1 MRLVIA
7 CLIFVPLAIIFGIF
21 AIENRMP
28 LSIKLWPFS
37 GAYEVWMSVCILGVL
52 IAGIIFGLVVG
63 WLSGADCRRR
73 AFSAE
78 RRLRNLEEK
87 QKKNYTSNIV

>member
-7 CLIFVPLAIIFGIF
+7 CLIFVPVAIIFGIF

-28 LSIKLWPFS
+28 LSIKLWPFF
-37 GAYEVWMSVCILGVL
+37 GQYEVWMSVCILGVL

-63 WLSGADCRRR
+63 WLSGVDWRRR
-73 AFSAE
+73 ARRAE
-78 RRLRNLEEK
+78 RRLRNLEN
-87 QKKNYTSNIV
+87 QIDKKIH

>member
-7 CLIFVPLAIIFGIF
+7 CLIFVPLALIFGIF

-37 GAYEVWMSVCILGVL
+37 GEYEVWLPVCIFGVL
-52 IAGIIFGLVVG
+52 MAGIILGLMVG
-63 WLSGADCRRR
+63 WLSGVAWRRR
-73 AFSAE
+73 ARRAE
-78 RRLRNLEEK
+78 RRLRNLEKQLEK
-87 QKKNYTSNIV
+87 KIH